1 MAMNLAITQVFV
13 SNLASSTTL
22 LGIFQGCYGIGGVI
36 GPLVATTI
44 VSRGAPWSRYYL
56 LTLSIAVY
64 NFFSSG
70 WSFWHYERDASV
82 QLMSGLEQTASRQQ
96 ASENTVRNS
105 KGKWQAF
112 KALLGNKPTFLGAL
126 FIFAYQGAEVS
137 ISGWVISFL
146 VQYRNG
152 DLSRVGY
159 VTAGFWGGIT
169 LGKQFIAAIFS
180 SID

>member
-36 GPLVATTI
+36 GPLIATTL
-44 VSRGAPWSRYYL
+44 VSRGVPWSRYYL
-56 LTLSIAVY
+56 LTLSIAIF
-64 NFFSSG
+64 NLFSSG
-70 WSFWHYERDASV
+70 WSFWHYERDASA
-82 QLMSGLEQTASRQQ
+82 QLMSALEQTASRQQ
-96 ASENTVRNS
+96 APDTAVRDS
-105 KGKWQAF
+105 RGRWQAF
-112 KALLGNKPTFLGAL
+112 KTLIGNKPTFLGAL

-169 LGKQFIAAIFS
+169 LGKLFSVAIF
-180 SID
+180 

>member
-1 MAMNLAITQVFV
+1 MNLAITQVFV

-36 GPLVATTI
+36 GPLIATSL
-44 VSRGAPWSRYYL
+44 VSHGIPWSRYYL
-56 LTLSIAVY
+56 ITLGVAILRL
-64 NFFSSG
+64 FSSG
-70 WSFWHYERDASV
+70 WSFWHYERDTSAP
-82 QLMSGLEQTASRQQ
+82 LMSELEQTASRQQ
-96 ASENTVRNS
+96 ASENTGRNS
-105 KGKWQAF
+105 MGRWNAF
-112 KALLGNKPTFLGAL
+112 KTLIGNRPTILGAL

-146 VQYRNG
+146 VQYRHG

-169 LGKQFIAAIFS
+169 LGEWFHRREYREC
-180 SID
+180 

>member
-1 MAMNLAITQVFV
+1 MNLAITQVFV

-36 GPLVATTI
+36 GPLIATSL
-44 VSRGAPWSRYYL
+44 VSRGVSWSRYYL
-56 LTLSIAVY
+56 LTLGIAVIRV
-64 NFFSSG
+64 FSSS
-70 WSFWHYERDASV
+70 WSFWHYERDTLLP
-82 QLMSGLEQTASRQQ
+82 LMSTLEQTASRQQ
-96 ASENTVRNS
+96 ASANAVGNS
-105 KGKWQAF
+105 KGKWQSF
-112 KALLGNKPTFLGAL
+112 KAILGNKPTFLGAL

-152 DLSRVGY
+152 DLTRVGY

-169 LGKQFIAAIFS
+169 LGKLIFCS
-180 SID
+180 NRFKL